1 VATAF
6 GLVIAIFA
14 VATYYYLLNRVDS
27 LVREIDERA
36 IQTIDLV
43 SAEAIRPTSPDRRL
57 GAVPATEPL
66 RQETR
71 IY

>member
-1 VATAF
+1 V
-6 GLVIAIFA
+6 
-14 VATYYYLLNRVDS
+14 YYYLLNRVDG

-36 IQTIDLV
+36 IQAIDLV
-43 SAEAIRPTSPDRRL
+43 SAEAIRAASPDRRH
-57 GAVPATEPL
+57 GASPITEPL